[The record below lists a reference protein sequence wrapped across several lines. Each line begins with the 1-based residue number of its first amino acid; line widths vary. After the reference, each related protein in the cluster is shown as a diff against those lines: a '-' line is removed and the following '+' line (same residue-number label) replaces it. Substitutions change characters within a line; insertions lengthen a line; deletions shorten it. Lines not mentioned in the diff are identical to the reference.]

1 MLGNGS
7 LLEHGLRLDLKELK
21 LDELVVLGEVSE
33 GREITSG
40 LLFAA
45 VVDEPTRRE
54 RHEGHTTQ
62 ENQAG
67 GDLETDGHEP
77 SGIRLLAALGATN
90 VVGTAERWGQ
100 STGLGNEGEMCVTH

>member
-7 LLEHGLRLDLKELK
+7 LLEHRLRLDLKELK

-33 GREITSG
+33 GREIASG

-45 VVDEPTRRE
+45 VMDEPTRRE
-54 RHEGHTTQ
+54 GHEGHTTK
-62 ENQAG
+62 ENQAR

-77 SGIRLLAALGATN
+77 SGIRLFTALGATN
-90 VVGTAERWGQ
+90 VVGAAAGMGQ
-100 STGLGNEGEMCVTH
+100 STGLLDEGEMCVTH